1 MSKSQVW
8 FLFFLAIL
16 LAGCGRGEATAVV
29 TPTAVIPPSPPPTTT
44 PTPLP
49 PTFTP
54 SPIPTA
60 TATALPTLTPT
71 PAFPLYAGRPLA
83 REKLGVQIHLR
94 EQDQAEIFRQLQELG
109 VGWVKVQISWKLY
122 EPYPGEYHAE
132 RFAELDRFVETA
144 VSQNINVLLSVS
156 KAPEWSRPTT
166 EMDGPPG
173 DFGLYRQFMQY
184 VASRYQGKVA
194 AYELWNEANLQRE
207 WNGFPLGGAL
217 FVDLLQEGAAGAR
230 AGDANAQLISGA
242 PAVTGINDRVAA
254 IDDRQFLQE
263 MLDAGLTDVVD
274 GIGVHPYGF
283 ANPPDSSNGNPD
295 TAVPSHNNHPSFF
308 FRDTMT
314 DYHTLSGGEMPIWAT
329 EFGWGSF
336 DGLTNEAGTPQPPL
350 PGTEYMNDVSEWQ
363 QAEYTLRAFEMGQ
376 NRAWAG
382 PMMLWNLNFGPL
394 LGTDFS
400 ETGYSLLRPDGT
412 ARPLYYTLKNAA
424 KE

>member
-1 MSKSQVW
+1 M
-8 FLFFLAIL
+8 
-16 LAGCGRGEATAVV
+16 V
-29 TPTAVIPPSPPPTTT
+29 TPTAVIPPSPLPTTT
-44 PTPLP
+44 TTPLP
-49 PTFTP
+49 LTHTP
-54 SPIPTA
+54 SPVPTA
-60 TATALPTLTPT
+60 TATATPTLTPT
-71 PAFPLYAGRPLA
+71 PAFPLYTGRPLA

-94 EQDQAEIFRQLQELG
+94 EQDQAEIFRQLRELG

-122 EPYPGEYHAE
+122 EPYPGEYHPE
-132 RFAELDRFVETA
+132 RFTELDRFVDTA

-166 EMDGPPG
+166 EMDGPPT
-173 DFGLYRQFMQY
+173 DFGLYRQFMNY
-184 VASRYQGKVA
+184 VASRYQGRVA

-217 FVDLLQEGAAGAR
+217 FVDLLREGAAGAR

-242 PAVTGINDRVAA
+242 PAVTGINDRTAA

-274 GIGVHPYGF
+274 GVGAHPYGF
-283 ANPPDSSNGNPD
+283 ANPPDSNNGNPD

-308 FRDTMT
+308 FRDTME
-314 DYHTLSGGEMPIWAT
+314 DYHTLSGGELPIWAT

-336 DGLTNEAGTPQPPL
+336 AGLVNDAGTPVPPL

-376 NRAWAG
+376 NWAWAG
-382 PMMLWNLNFGPL
+382 PMFLWNLNFGPL

-400 ETGYSLLRPDGT
+400 ETGYSLLRPDGA

>member
-1 MSKSQVW
+1 MRQKIW
-8 FLFFLAIL
+8 FLLFLTIL
-16 LAGCGRGEATAVV
+16 LAGCGRGEEMAAI
-29 TPTAVIPPSPPPTTT
+29 TPTAVIPPSPSATAAAAASPRPTASRTPVPPA
-44 PTPLP
+44 
-49 PTFTP
+49 
-54 SPIPTA
+54 TA
-60 TATALPTLTPT
+60 TATPTLTLT
-71 PAFPLYAGRPLA
+71 PAFPLYTGRPLA
-83 REKLGVQIHLR
+83 REKLGVQVHLR

-122 EPYPGEYHAE
+122 EPYPGEYHAA
-132 RFAELDRFVETA
+132 RFAELDRFVDTA

-184 VASRYQGKVA
+184 AASRYQGKVA

-217 FVDLLQEGAAGAR
+217 FVDLLREEAAGAR
-230 AGDANAQLISGA
+230 VGDANALLISGA
-242 PAVTGINDRVAA
+242 PAVTGINDRAAA

-263 MLDAGLTDVVD
+263 MLGAGLTRVVD
-274 GIGVHPYGF
+274 GVGAHPYGF
-283 ANPPDSSNGNPD
+283 ANPPDSSYENPD

-308 FRDTMT
+308 FRDTMA
-314 DYHTLSGGEMPIWAT
+314 DYHVLIGGELPIWAT

-376 NRAWAG
+376 EWEWAG
-382 PMMLWNLNFGPL
+382 PMFLWNLNFGPL

-400 ETGYSLLRPDGT
+400 ETGYSLLRPDGA
-412 ARPLYYTLKNAA
+412 ARPLYHTLKNAA